1 MELEKGSCS
10 LHPLSS
16 FFPARLCVPLLSFT
30 TNGPFLSFAAA
41 SFIVIVIYAGTLMM
55 YSVLYVATWFLEQRI
70 INGSRHQA
78 VLDARLVAKQ
88 ERETGERADY
98 ISAVAASVFSLREIT
113 I

>member
-1 MELEKGSCS
+1 MVRFS
-10 LHPLSS
+10 P
-16 FFPARLCVPLLSFT
+16 
-30 TNGPFLSFAAA
+30 FAAA

-55 YSVLYVATWFLEQRI
+55 YSVLYVATWFSEQRV

-78 VLDARLVAKQ
+78 VLDARLAAKQ
-88 ERETGERADY
+88 ERETGGKRADY